1 MNAVTDAFRRWGR
14 RSAELDPFA
23 PEPDVE
29 PRVSYGCVDWY
40 AYGEEQSTAPALA
53 PKVQPQT
60 PAVRLPLGEM
70 PGAQPRAQLH

>member
-1 MNAVTDAFRRWGR
+1 MNAVTVAFRRRG

-40 AYGEEQSTAPALA
+40 VYGEEEPTAHALA
-53 PKVQPQT
+53 PKVQP
-60 PAVRLPLGEM
+60 
-70 PGAQPRAQLH
+70 GAQPRAQRH